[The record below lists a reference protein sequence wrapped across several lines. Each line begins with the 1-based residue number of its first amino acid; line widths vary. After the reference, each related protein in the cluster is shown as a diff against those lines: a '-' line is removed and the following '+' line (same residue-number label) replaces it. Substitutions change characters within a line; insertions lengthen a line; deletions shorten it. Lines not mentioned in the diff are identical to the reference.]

1 MTLINAGTLLGVT
14 HSFAVIGFV
23 ITTTTAFPTMGCNNS
38 KKRKDGKKS
47 RVAAA
52 AAEAAEGEDPSALK
66 ATSSQASKKTSSVPK
81 TPLLD
86 KDQSVTSV
94 KDQAVPPKGNVEQP
108 KGKAP
113 AIALPPPMVR
123 KSLRPSDSANRP
135 LGTNEALSAGGS
147 TGSSHSR
154 MFLPSSDDH
163 SKGGVPS
170 TSKPGDGDTS
180 KSNSGCLSKVGSD
193 GQKTG
198 GAASQQQP
206 SSQVKQQ
213 LSSQPKPSGVLS
225 KDSASITSV
234 PDRVE
239 GGGKKAT

>member
-1 MTLINAGTLLGVT
+1 M
-14 HSFAVIGFV
+14 
-23 ITTTTAFPTMGCNNS
+23 
-38 KKRKDGKKS
+38 
-47 RVAAA
+47 AAA

-94 KDQAVPPKGNVEQP
+94 KEQAVPPKSNVEQP

-135 LGTNEALSAGGS
+135 LSTNEALSAGGS

-154 MFLPSSDDH
+154 LFLPSSDDH

-198 GAASQQQP
+198 GAGSQQQ
-206 SSQVKQQ
+206 
-213 LSSQPKPSGVLS
+213 SSQPKPSGVLS
-225 KDSASITSV
+225 KDSAGGVASTTSV